1 MGQYQDQ
8 PANQFKIIRMIKLAY
23 IVFAVSVVL
32 LVSCTG
38 KSDNNSDHAQ
48 KNLGSDIVD
57 TTHRNPYATV
67 DLSPMDMSYFP
78 VNYSQ
83 RKMNH
88 DIATPPVMRV
98 IYSRPHK
105 QGREIF
111 GNLLKYGERWR
122 LGANEASEIEFFKNV
137 TIQGKKINAGR
148 YVIYCIPYQ
157 NKWTIIL
164 NNDLY
169 TWGLEIDSTK
179 DLMSFDVPVKKGPSD
194 LEYFT
199 MVFQPIPH
207 GAELVMAWADAEA
220 RLPINFD

>member
-1 MGQYQDQ
+1 
-8 PANQFKIIRMIKLAY
+8 MIKLAY
-23 IVFAVSVVL
+23 IVFPVSVVFL
-32 LVSCTG
+32 SCTG
-38 KSDNNSDHAQ
+38 KSDNNADQAQ
-48 KNLGSDIVD
+48 KNLGSAIVD
-57 TTHRNPYATV
+57 TTHRNPYSTI

-88 DIATPPVMRV
+88 DITTPPVMRV

-122 LGANEASEIEFFKNV
+122 LGANEASEIEFFKDV
-137 TIQGKKINAGR
+137 MIQGKKVNAGR

-157 NKWTIIL
+157 DKWTIIL
-164 NNDLY
+164 NSDMY

-179 DLMSFDVPVKKGPSD
+179 DLMSFDVPVQKAPSD

>member
-1 MGQYQDQ
+1 
-8 PANQFKIIRMIKLAY
+8 MIKLAY
-23 IVFAVSVVL
+23 IVFSLSIVFL
-32 LVSCTG
+32 SCTD
-38 KSDNNSDHAQ
+38 KSNNADRAQ

-57 TTHRNPYATV
+57 STHRNPYATV

-88 DIATPPVMRV
+88 DITTPPVMRV

-111 GNLLKYGERWR
+111 GSLLKYGERWR
-122 LGANEASEIEFFKNV
+122 LGANEASEIEFFRNV
-137 TIQGKKINAGR
+137 AIQGKKINAGR

-157 NKWTIIL
+157 DKWTIIL

-179 DLMSFDVPVKKGPSD
+179 DLMSFDVPVKKAPSD

-199 MVFQPIPH
+199 MVFQPIPQ
-207 GAELVMAWADAEA
+207 GAELVMAWADVEA